1 MEAGQVSV
9 LIFGDQAIANY
20 RNYLNFIKAR
30 LRGLD
35 LEENMRNVVIVSAV
49 RTAVGKAG
57 RGTLKDTRPDELA
70 AVAIRAAVERLS
82 NLEPAAIDDVIIG
95 CASPEGEQGYNIA
108 RVASLRAGLPVSVPA
123 MTLNRFCAS
132 GLESIAGG
140 AERILAGRAEVVLA
154 GGVESMSRVPFA
166 ANLSPNP
173 YLMEHAPEA
182 YLSMGL
188 TAENLAQKYNISRE
202 AQDAFA
208 LESHRKAA
216 RAIDKGKFR
225 AEIVPIEVEKMG
237 MNSEAR
243 LQRAPT
249 ERVFDTDEG
258 VRRDTSLEALASL
271 KPVFRED
278 GTVTAGNASQMSD
291 GAAAVV
297 LMSAERAEAEGYIPL
312 ARFVSYATAGVPPE
326 IMGIGPVPAI
336 PKALQSA
343 GLTLA
348 DLDVIELNEAFAVQ
362 ALAVIQDAELPA
374 QKVNPNGGAIAL
386 GHPLGCTGT
395 KLTVSLI
402 HEMHRQDYR
411 YGLVTMCVGGGM
423 GAAGIFERL

>member
-1 MEAGQVSV
+1 MK
-9 LIFGDQAIANY
+9 D
-20 RNYLNFIKAR
+20 
-30 LRGLD
+30 
-35 LEENMRNVVIVSAV
+35 VVIVSAV

-57 RGTLKDTRPDELA
+57 RGTLRDTRPDELA
-70 AVAIRAAVERLS
+70 AVAIRAAVEKLS

-95 CASPEGEQGYNIA
+95 CASPEEEQGYNVA

-132 GLESIAGG
+132 GLESIAVG

-188 TAENLAQKYNISRE
+188 TAENLAQKYGISRE

-208 LESHRKAA
+208 LESHRKAIQ
-216 RAIDKGKFR
+216 AIDKGKFY
-225 AEIVPIEVEKMG
+225 AEIVPVPIGEI
-237 MNSEAR
+237 SER
-243 LQRAPT
+243 SSFYPFFT
-249 ERVFDTDEG
+249 TDEG
-258 VRRDTSLEALASL
+258 VRRDTSMEGLASL

-297 LMSAERAEAEGYIPL
+297 LMSAERAESEGYPPL

-336 PKALQSA
+336 PKALHSA

-362 ALAVIQDAELPA
+362 ALAVIQEADLPA
-374 QKVNPNGGAIAL
+374 EKVNPNGGAIAL

-395 KLTVSLI
+395 KLTVTLI
-402 HEMHRQDYR
+402 HEMHRQNYR
-411 YGLVTMCVGGGM
+411 YGMVTMCVGGGM

>member
-1 MEAGQVSV
+1 MK
-9 LIFGDQAIANY
+9 D
-20 RNYLNFIKAR
+20 
-30 LRGLD
+30 
-35 LEENMRNVVIVSAV
+35 VVIVSAV

-57 RGTLKDTRPDELA
+57 RGTLRDTRPDELA
-70 AVAIRAAVERLS
+70 AVAIRAAVEKLS
-82 NLEPAAIDDVIIG
+82 NLEPAAIDDVIMG
-95 CASPEGEQGYNIA
+95 CASPEEEQGYNIA

-132 GLESIAGG
+132 GLESIAVG

-182 YLSMGL
+182 YISMGL
-188 TAENLAQKYNISRE
+188 TAENLAQKYSISRE
-202 AQDAFA
+202 TQDAFA
-208 LESHRKAA
+208 LESHRKAIL
-216 RAIDKGKFR
+216 AINKGRFN
-225 AEIVPIEVEKMG
+225 AEIVPVPVREI
-237 MNSEAR
+237 SER
-243 LQRAPT
+243 RPLYPFFT
-249 ERVFDTDEG
+249 TDEG

-297 LMSAERAEAEGYIPL
+297 LMSAERAEAEGYPAL

-336 PKALQSA
+336 PKALHSA

-362 ALAVIQDAELPA
+362 ALAVIQEAGLPA
-374 QKVNPNGGAIAL
+374 EKVNPNGGAIAL

-395 KLTVSLI
+395 KLTVTLVN
-402 HEMHRQDYR
+402 EMHRQDYR
-411 YGLVTMCVGGGM
+411 YGMVTMCVGGGM